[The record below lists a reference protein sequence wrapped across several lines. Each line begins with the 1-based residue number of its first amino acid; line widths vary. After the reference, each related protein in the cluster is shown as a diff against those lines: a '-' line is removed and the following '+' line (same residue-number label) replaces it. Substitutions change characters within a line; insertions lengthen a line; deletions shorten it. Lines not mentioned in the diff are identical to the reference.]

1 MNKEKKLLVS
11 FMTMIMFAGTA
22 FAQNSEEDK
31 IRSIIES
38 FTKDIEAL
46 KSEGAVKAPA
56 LFAYVS
62 NNFRFDSKKINT
74 MNVVKQETIDLKVLK
89 TFLNQ
94 LKATNL
100 TLDRTLGPLDE
111 VYVRDK
117 TAFARYYNDYELFES
132 DRMINKGRQ
141 FVSLIFRK
149 YETGWLIESM
159 SAIDLDDV
167 EYKGMCLCEIYEH
180 QGLKDIMTETI
191 VPNGSEVYIAQDK
204 FTILADQE
212 PKLVRNSFKEYEWY
226 QNGSVYVRNPD
237 GTRGRSIGSAGS
249 RQELLLNLLKKE
261 VYPDRCFNVVRR
273 LK

>member
-31 IRSIIES
+31 IREIIIS

-46 KSEGAVKAPA
+46 KSEGAAKAPA

-62 NNFRFDSKKINT
+62 NNFKLESKKINT
-74 MNVVKQETIDLKVLK
+74 MNVVKQETNDLKTIK
-89 TFLNQ
+89 AFLNQ
-94 LKATNL
+94 LKATDL
-100 TLDRTLGPLDE
+100 VLDRTLGPLDE

-117 TAFARYYNDYELFES
+117 AAFARYYNDYELFES
-132 DRMINKGRQ
+132 DRMISKGRQ
-141 FVSLIFRK
+141 YVSLIFRK
-149 YETGWLIESM
+149 YENGWLIESM
-159 SAIDLDDV
+159 SAIDLDDM
-167 EYKGMCLCEIYEH
+167 EYKGMCLCEIYENN
-180 QGLKDIMTETI
+180 GLKDIMTETI
-191 VPNGSEVYIAQDK
+191 IPNGSEVYFAQDK

-212 PKLVRNSFKEYEWY
+212 PKLVRNGFREYEWY
-226 QNGSVYVRNPD
+226 QNGAVYFRNPD
-237 GTRGRSIGSAGS
+237 GTKGRALGTAGS

-273 LK
+273 MK